1 MSLHRYDHSHFFPG
15 SPEAEY
21 DHIGSGDGL
30 GYNVNVAWNDVSVC
44 VYMQHVTALTWYS
57 VHVSCSQVSMGDGD
71 YLSAFHQV
79 ILPIAREFNPQLV
92 LVSCGFDSGR
102 GDPLASFSFH
112 FHLYLQLPVL
122 AHSPGMLQ
130 GHP

>member
-44 VYMQHVTALTWYS
+44 VHAACDCT
-57 VHVSCSQVSMGDGD
+57 D
-71 YLSAFHQV
+71 
-79 ILPIAREFNPQLV
+79 
-92 LVSCGFDSGR
+92 LVSCACLLFTGVHGR
-102 GDPLASFSFH
+102 WRLLVSI
-112 FHLYLQLPVL
+112 
-122 AHSPGMLQ
+122 SPGDSTNRERVQSSTCVGLLWI
-130 GHP
+130 